1 MNIFNIFGKRP
12 LPEVQSKPIMSPISV
27 ITDLRNQI
35 EMLEKR
41 QTLLDVKIAKCMET
55 ARLKI
60 NVDKKSAVIELNKKK
75 LYEEE
80 LNKLSGIMLT
90 LETQI
95 LSLESA
101 TMNKRTLDVLNKSNL
116 CLKTTNKA
124 QDVDSVTDL
133 IDSIDDEM
141 DATRNISDAL
151 SRPVGQFLDER
162 DLADEMAQLLQKEV
176 EIPGLALPEVANVP
190 IIINESKVLSEED
203 ELRQLASSMS

>member
-1 MNIFNIFGKRP
+1 MFNIFGKRHAP
-12 LPEVQSKPIMSPISV
+12 VTELKPIASPISV

-35 EMLEKR
+35 DMLEKR
-41 QTLLDVKIAKCMET
+41 QTLLDAKIEKCMET

-60 NVDKKSAVIELNKKK
+60 NVDKKAAVVQLNKKK

-80 LNKLSGIMLT
+80 QSKLSGIMLT

-116 CLKTTNKA
+116 CLKSTNKA
-124 QDVDSVTDL
+124 QDLDSVTDL

-151 SRPVGQFLDER
+151 SRPVGRFLDES
-162 DLADEMAQLLQKEV
+162 DLSDEMAQLLQIEM
-176 EIPGLALPEVANVP
+176 PSLALPEVANTP
-190 IIINESKVLSEED
+190 IRIEHVKTASEED
-203 ELRQLASSMS
+203 ELRQLASSMA